1 MKAIEVNGIINNSGN
16 LELEELPTIAPNTV
30 VRVIILS
37 EDEPDHLDYSS
48 EILFRWEDIL
58 PLDD

>member
-16 LELEELPTIAPNTV
+16 LELEELIKLAPNTV

-37 EDEPDHLDYSS
+37 EEEPDHLNYSS
-48 EILFRWEDIL
+48 EALFLWEDIL

>member
-1 MKAIEVNGIINNSGN
+1 MKAIEVNGIINNLGN
-16 LELEELPTIAPNTV
+16 LELEELIKLAPNTA

-37 EDEPDHLDYSS
+37 DEDNDHLDNSS
-48 EILFRWEDIL
+48 EALFRWEDIL